1 MSKTIVY
8 NFTTYKV
15 VKRTETER
23 GAKISASR
31 MSNKTGQDVRAI
43 DINELNKVVVPMKT
57 VKNLMTGEEVQIPV
71 NTPRSCDP
79 SSEAYW
85 SM

>member
-8 NFTTYKV
+8 NFTTYTMV
-15 VKRTETER
+15 NRTETER
-23 GAKISASR
+23 GAKISAKR

-43 DINELNKVVVPMKT
+43 SDDELDNVVVPMKT
-57 VKNLMTGEEVQIPV
+57 VKNLMTGKEVQIPV
-71 NTPRSCDP
+71 NTPHCCDP
-79 SSEAYW
+79 STETYY